1 MASPPDHAR
10 QPVDSGRWRV
20 VNRLLQAG
28 IIAGIAAGIRRRDP
42 SVIANGLLSLVFA
55 SLPRYVERWTDVR
68 FRSWQRG
75 WVSMAGLV
83 HTLGMLGPYDDVWW
97 WDNLA
102 HTLSGVVVAAIA
114 DVTYRSDADGTY
126 RPRGCSRPAF
136 ITGITLGFGVVWEI
150 LEYIAHTLGDR
161 IGIEPMLVHYG
172 RRDTVGDLVFDL
184 LGAAL
189 VVRFGRAALANLVDA
204 DER

>member
-1 MASPPDHAR
+1 MASLPDHAR
-10 QPVDSGRWRV
+10 QLVDSGRWRV

-28 IIAGIAAGIRRRDP
+28 IVAGIAAGIRRRDP
-42 SVIANGLLSLVFA
+42 SVIVNGLLSLVFA
-55 SLPRYVERWTDVR
+55 SLPRSVERWTDIR
-68 FRSWQRG
+68 FRPWQRG
-75 WVSMAGLV
+75 WISMAGLV

-102 HTLSGVVVAAIA
+102 HTLSGVVVAAVA
-114 DVTYRSDADGTY
+114 DVLYRSDVDGTY

-136 ITGITLGFGVVWEI
+136 ITGTTLGFGVVWEV
-150 LEYIAHTLGDR
+150 LEYIVHTLGDR

-172 RRDTVGDLVFDL
+172 RCDTIGDLVFDL

-189 VVRFGRAALANLVDA
+189 VVRFGRTALANLVDA